1 MKSTNI
7 LIEEITAGSHD
18 PLFSELY
25 GAVND
30 VSRQRKRYA
39 DLLKRHS
46 TLLGESTESI
56 KSAESAPG
64 IYSIPGRT
72 ELGGNHTDHN
82 RGSVLAAGINLDT
95 LAAAVPS
102 DDMIVVLDSE
112 GFDPVT
118 VDLSN
123 LDLNT
128 SHNRAGSTESLVRGI
143 AAAFAADGY
152 AIGGFKA
159 NTTTDVRKGSGLSSS
174 AAIEI
179 TIAVLFNDLY
189 NNNRVDAVSMAKYS
203 QFAENVYFGKP
214 CGLMDQ
220 TACAYGGIVGI
231 DFKDPKAPEITEVSY
246 SFHDKGYTLAV
257 VDTGGNH
264 ADLTPAYAAITIEM
278 GQIAEF
284 FNASHCRDISLE
296 MLIPAIPELRIKLGD
311 RAVLRAYHFL
321 KETLRAKEMTEA
333 LQNDDIDSYLSLAAA
348 SGNSSFKYLQNVYP
362 SFNTNEQGLSLAL
375 AMTENFLKGD
385 GACRVHGGGF
395 AGTIQAF
402 IPNNLVTR
410 YKELMQGI
418 FGNDAVEILAI
429 RQKPAG
435 RVI

>member
-1 MKSTNI
+1 MKSTNT
-7 LIEEITAGSHD
+7 LIKEIRAGSCDHI
-18 PLFSELY
+18 FTELY

-39 DLLKRHS
+39 DLLKRH
-46 TLLGESTESI
+46 TALFGEP
-56 KSAESAPG
+56 AESAPR

-102 DDMIVVLDSE
+102 DDMVVVLDSE

-118 VDLSN
+118 VDLA
-123 LDLNT
+123 DLGFEKTQNKP
-128 SHNRAGSTESLVRGI
+128 GSTESLVRGI

-152 AIGGFKA
+152 TIGGFKA

-179 TIAVLFNDLY
+179 TIAVIFNDLY
-189 NNNRVDAVSMAKYS
+189 NQNRVNAVWLAKYS

-231 DFKDPKAPEITEVSY
+231 DFRDPKSPEITEVLY
-246 SFHDKGYTLAV
+246 SFHDRGYTLAV

-264 ADLTPAYAAITIEM
+264 ADLTPAYAAITVEM
-278 GQIAEF
+278 GQIAGF
-284 FNASHCRDISLE
+284 FKASHCRDISLA
-296 MLIPAIPELRIKLGD
+296 MLIPAIPELREKFGD

-333 LQNDDIDSYLSLAAA
+333 LQKDDIVLYLSLVMD
-348 SGNSSFKYLQNVYP
+348 SGNSSFKYLQNAYP
-362 SFNTNEQGLSLAL
+362 SFNTEEQGLSLAL
-375 AMTENFLKGD
+375 AITENFLNGD

-402 IPNNLVTR
+402 IPNNLVTP
-410 YKELMQGI
+410 YKDLMQGI
-418 FGNDAVEILAI
+418 FGSNSVEILTI

>member
-1 MKSTNI
+1 MKSTNT
-7 LIEEITAGSHD
+7 LIKEIRAGSCDHI
-18 PLFSELY
+18 FTELY

-39 DLLKRHS
+39 DLLKRH
-46 TLLGESTESI
+46 TALFGESA
-56 KSAESAPG
+56 KAAPG

-118 VDLSN
+118 VDLA
-123 LDLNT
+123 DLGLEN
-128 SHNRAGSTESLVRGI
+128 SQNNPGSTESLVRGI
-143 AAAFAADGY
+143 AAAFAAVGY
-152 AIGGFKA
+152 IIGGFKA

-189 NNNRVDAVSMAKYS
+189 NDNRVNAVSMAKYS

-231 DFKDPKAPEITEVSY
+231 DFRDPKSPEITEVLY
-246 SFHDKGYTLAV
+246 SFHDRGYTLAV

-264 ADLTPAYAAITIEM
+264 ADLTPAYAAITVEM
-278 GQIAEF
+278 GQIAGF
-284 FNASHCRDISLE
+284 FKASHCRDISLA
-296 MLIPAIPELRIKLGD
+296 MLIPAIPELREKFGD

-333 LQNDDIDSYLSLAAA
+333 LQKDDIVLYLSLVMD
-348 SGNSSFKYLQNVYP
+348 SGNSSFKYLQNAYP
-362 SFNTNEQGLSLAL
+362 SFNTEEQGLSLAL
-375 AMTENFLKGD
+375 AITENFLNGD

-418 FGNDAVEILAI
+418 FGSDAVEILAI

>member
-1 MKSTNI
+1 MKSTNS
-7 LIEEITAGSHD
+7 LIEKITAGHHD
-18 PLFSELY
+18 HLFSELY
-25 GAVND
+25 GAVNNA
-30 VSRQRKRYA
+30 SRQRKRYT
-39 DLLKRHS
+39 DLLKRHI
-46 TLLGESTESI
+46 TLFG
-56 KSAESAPG
+56 KSAEPAPG

-95 LAAAVPS
+95 LAAAIPS
-102 DDMIVVLDSE
+102 DNMVVVLDSE

-118 VDLSN
+118 VDLSEIG
-123 LDLNT
+123 LEA
-128 SHNRAGSTESLVRGI
+128 SHNKAGSTESLVRGI
-143 AAAFAADGY
+143 AAAFTADGFT
-152 AIGGFKA
+152 IGGFKA

-179 TIAVLFNDLY
+179 TIAAIFNDLY
-189 NNNRVDAVSMAKYS
+189 NNNNSVDAVSMAKYS

-231 DFKDPKAPEITEVSY
+231 DFKNPQIPEITEVSY

-264 ADLTPAYAAITIEM
+264 ADLTPSYAAIPVEM
-278 GQIAEF
+278 GQVAGF
-284 FNASHCRDISLE
+284 FGASHCRDISLE
-296 MLIPAIPELRIKLGD
+296 MLIPAIPDLRIKFGD

-333 LQNDDIDSYLSLAAA
+333 LQRDDIDSYLTLVTA
-348 SGNSSFKYLQNVYP
+348 SGNSSYKYLQNVYP
-362 SFNTNEQGLSLAL
+362 AFNPEEQGLSLAL
-375 AMTENFLKGD
+375 SMTENFLDGN

-402 IPNNLVTR
+402 IPNNHVAR
-410 YKELMQGI
+410 YRKLMQGI
-418 FGNDAVEILAI
+418 FGSNSVEILTI

>member
-1 MKSTNI
+1 MKSTNT
-7 LIEEITAGSHD
+7 LIKEIRAGSCDHI
-18 PLFSELY
+18 FTELY

-39 DLLKRHS
+39 DLLKRH
-46 TLLGESTESI
+46 TALFGESA
-56 KSAESAPG
+56 KAAPG

-118 VDLSN
+118 VDLA
-123 LDLNT
+123 DLGLEN
-128 SHNRAGSTESLVRGI
+128 SQNNPGSTESLVRGI

-152 AIGGFKA
+152 IIGGFKA

-189 NNNRVDAVSMAKYS
+189 NDNRVNAVSMAKYS

-231 DFKDPKAPEITEVSY
+231 DFRDPKSPEITEVLY
-246 SFHDKGYTLAV
+246 SFHDRGYTLAV

-264 ADLTPAYAAITIEM
+264 ADLTPAYAAITVEM
-278 GQIAEF
+278 GQIAGF
-284 FNASHCRDISLE
+284 FKASHCRDISLA
-296 MLIPAIPELRIKLGD
+296 MLIPAIPELREKFGD

-333 LQNDDIDSYLSLAAA
+333 LQKDDIVLYLSLVMD
-348 SGNSSFKYLQNVYP
+348 SGNSSFKYLQNAYP
-362 SFNTNEQGLSLAL
+362 SFNTEEQGLSLAL
-375 AMTENFLKGD
+375 AITENFLNGD

-418 FGNDAVEILAI
+418 FGSDAVEILAI

>member
-1 MKSTNI
+1 MKPADT
-7 LIEEITAGSHD
+7 LITDIAAGSYD
-18 PLFSELY
+18 NVFTELY

-30 VSRQRKRYA
+30 IPRQRKRYT
-39 DLLKRHS
+39 DLLKRHT
-46 TLLGESTESI
+46 TLFGET
-56 KSAESAPG
+56 SASVPG

-102 DDMIVVLDSE
+102 DDMIVILDSE

-118 VDLSN
+118 VDLSD
-123 LDLNT
+123 LDLET
-128 SHNRAGSTESLVRGI
+128 SKNKAGSTESLVRGI
-143 AAAFAADGY
+143 AAAFTADGFT
-152 AIGGFKA
+152 IGGFKA

-179 TIAVLFNDLY
+179 TIAALFNDLF
-189 NNNRVDAVSMAKYS
+189 NNNHIKAVSLAKYS

-214 CGLMDQ
+214 SGLMDQ
-220 TACAYGGIVGI
+220 TACAYGGIIGI
-231 DFKDPKAPEITEVSY
+231 DFKDPKSPEITEVSY

-264 ADLTPAYAAITIEM
+264 ADLTPSYAAITVEM
-278 GQIAEF
+278 GQVAGF
-284 FNASHCRDISLE
+284 FGASYTHCRDISLE
-296 MLIPAIPELRIKLGD
+296 MLIPAIPELRVKFGD

-333 LQNDDIDSYLSLAAA
+333 LQRDDMESYLSLVTA
-348 SGNSSFKYLQNVYP
+348 SGNSSFKFLQNVYP
-362 SFNTNEQGLSLAL
+362 AFNPEEQGLSLAL
-375 AMTENFLKGD
+375 SMTENFLDGD

-402 IPNNLVTR
+402 IPNNLVES
-410 YKELMQGI
+410 YKELMRGI
-418 FGNDAVEILAI
+418 FGSDAVEILTI

>member
-1 MKSTNI
+1 MRERGMKSTKT
-7 LIEEITAGSHD
+7 LIHEITAGMHD
-18 PLFSELY
+18 TIFSELY

-30 VSRQRKRYA
+30 ISRQRKRYT
-39 DLLKRHS
+39 DLLKRH
-46 TLLGESTESI
+46 TALFGE
-56 KSAESAPG
+56 SAESAPG

-95 LAAAVPS
+95 LAAAIPS
-102 DDMIVVLDSE
+102 DDMVVVLDSE

-118 VDLSN
+118 VDLS
-123 LDLNT
+123 DLGLET
-128 SHNRAGSTESLVRGI
+128 SQNISGSTESLVRGI
-143 AAAFAADGY
+143 AAAYAADGFT
-152 AIGGFKA
+152 IGGFKA

-189 NNNRVDAVSMAKYS
+189 NNNRVNAVSMAKYS

-231 DFKDPKAPEITEVSY
+231 DFRDPKLPEITEVSY

-264 ADLTPAYAAITIEM
+264 ANLTPAYAAITVEM

-284 FNASHCRDISLE
+284 FKATHCRDISLDL
-296 MLIPAIPELRIKLGD
+296 LIPAIPELRKKFGD

-321 KETLRAKEMTEA
+321 KETFRAKEMTSA
-333 LQNDDIDSYLSLAAA
+333 LQKDAIDSYFSLAAA
-348 SGNSSFKYLQNVYP
+348 SGNSSFKFLQNVYP
-362 SFNTNEQGLSLAL
+362 SFNPEEQGLSLAL
-375 AMTENFLKGD
+375 AMTENFLNGD

-402 IPNNLVTR
+402 IPNSLVES

-418 FGNDAVEILAI
+418 FGRNSIDILAI